1 MLLNE
6 FLTFVYERED
16 IRLRRSAGESAPWTR
31 NHILAT
37 YKFCNVNREDDRVT
51 RWIATNIRQKY
62 AGHPLLWFNL
72 VVART
77 FNWPDTLEALGF
89 VERFDAKRLIRACE
103 AVRNRTGKVFTG
115 AYIVSTNGVKKDK
128 STYVIEDV
136 LKPIWGARKLVPPDR
151 IASCAL
157 WADWLEQFNGFGG
170 GGFMR
175 NQVITD
181 MKYTHHLR
189 DADDWS
195 NFVLAGPGTRRGL
208 NRLFG
213 RYLKQN
219 WRGDSAEVAL
229 RQVRADCQRLTSM
242 RQDILRHFIDL
253 NNLSNCFCEWDK
265 YERVRLG
272 QGKPRSLF
280 RPTA

>member
-1 MLLNE
+1 MRLNE
-6 FLTFVYERED
+6 FLAFVYERED
-16 IRLRRSAGESAPWTR
+16 IRLRRAAGKPAPWTENR
-31 NHILAT
+31 ILAT

-51 RWIATNIRQKY
+51 RWIDANIRKPH

-89 VERFDAKRLIRACE
+89 IERFDVKRLIRACE

-136 LKPIWGARKLVPPDR
+136 LKPIWDKRALCP
-151 IASCAL
+151 SLLSTCAD
-157 WADWLEQFNGFGG
+157 WAEWLEQFNGLAG

-175 NQVITD
+175 NQIITD

-189 DADDWS
+189 SADDWS
-195 NFVLAGPGTRRGL
+195 SFVLAGPGTRRGL

-213 RYLKQN
+213 YSLKSV
-219 WRGDSAEVAL
+219 WPSDTAEVAL
-229 RQVRADCQRLTSM
+229 REIREECKRMAGM
-242 RQDILRHFIDL
+242 RHDILRHFLDL

-280 RPTA
+280 RPTT